1 MDKLIFCNLD
11 LLKKN
16 LSNKDYPDF
25 DFNGF
30 DFEELEKYRNR
41 FLKRFKQ
48 LSEETDN
55 RIIFYS
61 RDVKNINSAKQ
72 NLNIN

>member
-41 FLKRFKQ
+41 
-48 LSEETDN
+48 
-55 RIIFYS
+55 
-61 RDVKNINSAKQ
+61 
-72 NLNIN
+72 